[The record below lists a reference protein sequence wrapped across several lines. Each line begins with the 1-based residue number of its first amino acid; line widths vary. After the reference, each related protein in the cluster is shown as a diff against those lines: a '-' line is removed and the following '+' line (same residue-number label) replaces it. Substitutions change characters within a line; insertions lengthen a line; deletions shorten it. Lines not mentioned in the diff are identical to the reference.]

1 MNKTNYKLNE
11 NEQFFMI
18 RFLANNGCGAETPDS
33 LLGDN
38 YSCQS
43 MERFNA
49 PEELVTQTLLEAS
62 KKDNFSIGMQLQSY
76 VFRLAFYAIV
86 GLIVALIVKKTN
98 TSEA

>member
-1 MNKTNYKLNE
+1 MVCLLEQQGYYQCGLNE
-11 NEQFFMI
+11 E
-18 RFLANNGCGAETPDS
+18 
-33 LLGDN
+33 
-38 YSCQS
+38 
-43 MERFNA
+43 
-49 PEELVTQTLLEAS
+49 